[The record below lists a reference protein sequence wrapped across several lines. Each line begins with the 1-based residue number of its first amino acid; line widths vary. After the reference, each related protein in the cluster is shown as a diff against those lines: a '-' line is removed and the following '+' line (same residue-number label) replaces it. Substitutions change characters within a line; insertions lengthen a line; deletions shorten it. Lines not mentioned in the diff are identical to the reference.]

1 MEESADTEN
10 SRTVVA
16 ADCRGKKIVADLDS
30 SDVKLRFTLNY
41 IKRTQQNML
50 KVISKG

>member
-41 IKRTQQNML
+41 IKRTQQNIL
-50 KVISKG
+50 KVTSKG